1 MNINNVGNFIAQL
14 RKEAN
19 MTQSDVADALHI
31 SHQAVSKWE
40 RLESLPDIT
49 ILPGLA
55 KLFDISIDELLNG
68 KKKALEEKESI
79 NLEEETFINDLATQK
94 VEEAKEI
101 LKKLE
106 NKAELLKEIAPITK
120 PKVLDEIMEEVEI
133 DLDQIEEFLPFL
145 GANVLDKIIN
155 QAIVSGK
162 VARLQSEIYPF
173 LNNEHKNQLIDHYI
187 NQKQKYDL
195 DDFYPFLNGEHR
207 EKLINY
213 FFDRNKIDNLEDLY
227 PFLSKEEKDL
237 VIERI
242 CQSSFYEYIEDMMP
256 FINGEQ
262 KDKIVEKALND
273 KIDKSILSDWAPFL
287 NQEQLTRIIL
297 KSDK

>member
-49 ILPGLA
+49 ILPELA

-68 KKKALEEKESI
+68 KKRALEEKESI

-120 PKVLDEIMEEVEI
+120 PKGLDEIMEEVEI

-145 GANVLDKIIN
+145 GANVLDKIID
-155 QAIVSGK
+155 QAIISGK

-187 NQKQKYDL
+187 NQKEEYDL

-242 CQSSFYEYIEDMMP
+242 CQNSFYEYIEDMMP

-287 NQEQLTRIIL
+287 NQEQLTKIIL
-297 KSDK
+297 KSNK